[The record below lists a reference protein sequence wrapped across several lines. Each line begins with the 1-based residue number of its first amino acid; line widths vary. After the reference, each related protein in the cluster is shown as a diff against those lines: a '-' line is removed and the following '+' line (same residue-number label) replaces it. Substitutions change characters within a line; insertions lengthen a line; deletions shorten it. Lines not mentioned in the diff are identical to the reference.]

1 MTNNMKLSV
10 VYPQAEFGTDP
21 DRIGEYATRA
31 DELGYDQLVAYE
43 HVLGADPE
51 VHRLTGPYTHETNF
65 MEPFVLFGYLSAVTT
80 TIELVMGVLVLPQR
94 QTALVAKQAA
104 TLDLLSRGRLVLG
117 VGVGWNQVEYQALG
131 EDFSSRGRRIEEQI
145 PLLRSLW
152 SEQLVD
158 FTGEFDTISAAGIC
172 PRPSNNEIPIWMG
185 GWDERVLR
193 RLGRLGDGWLA
204 ASGHPKNQATWSPDR
219 IRRPEDL
226 ERRVGIVREAALEAK
241 RDPNEIAVSMLVS
254 SIGFDGLE
262 EWDPMSW
269 ALRAKCWKA
278 AGASHALLSTL
289 DLGFS
294 QEEHLEA
301 LDSFHQA
308 WIEVGN

>member
-1 MTNNMKLSV
+1 MKLSV

-21 DRIGEYATRA
+21 DRIGEYAVRA
-31 DELGYDQLVAYE
+31 EELGYDQLVAYD

-65 MEPFVLFGYLSAVTT
+65 MEPFVLFGYLSAITT

-131 EDFSSRGRRIEEQI
+131 EDFSSRGRRMEEQI

-193 RLGRLGDGWLA
+193 RLGRLGDGWIA
-204 ASGHPKNQATWSPDR
+204 GSGNAKNRATWSPDR
-219 IRRPEDL
+219 IQRPEDL
-226 ERRVGIVREAALEAK
+226 ERRLGIVRKAALESE
-241 RDPNEIAVSMLVS
+241 RDPNEIAVSILVS
-254 SIGFDGLE
+254 STGFDGLE
-262 EWDPMSW
+262 EWDPIGW
-269 ALRAKCWKA
+269 ALRAKHWKA

>member
-1 MTNNMKLSV
+1 MKLSV

-21 DRIGEYATRA
+21 DRIGEYALRA
-31 DELGYDQLVAYE
+31 EELGYDQLVAYD

-51 VHRLTGPYTHETNF
+51 AHRLTGPYTHETNF
-65 MEPFVLFGYLSAVTT
+65 MEPFVLFGYLSAITT

-131 EDFSSRGRRIEEQI
+131 EDFSSRGRRMEEQI

-193 RLGRLGDGWLA
+193 RLGRLADGWLA
-204 ASGHPKNQATWSPDR
+204 VSGHPKNLATWPPDR

-226 ERRVGIVREAALEAK
+226 ERRIGIVRKAALESE
-241 RDPNEIAVSMLVS
+241 RDPNRIAVSILVS
-254 SIGFDGLE
+254 SIGFDELE
-262 EWDPMSW
+262 EWDPIGW
-269 ALRAKCWKA
+269 ALRAKHWKA

-301 LDSFHQA
+301 LESFHQA

>member
-1 MTNNMKLSV
+1 MKLSV

-21 DRIGEYATRA
+21 DRIGEYAVRA
-31 DELGYDQLVAYE
+31 EELGYDQLVAYD

-65 MEPFVLFGYLSAVTT
+65 MEPFVLFGYLSAITT

-131 EDFSSRGRRIEEQI
+131 EDFSSRGRRMEEQI

-193 RLGRLGDGWLA
+193 RLGRLGDGWIA
-204 ASGHPKNQATWSPDR
+204 GSGNAKNQATWSPDR
-219 IRRPEDL
+219 IQRPEDL
-226 ERRVGIVREAALEAK
+226 ERRLGIVRKAALESE
-241 RDPNEIAVSMLVS
+241 RDPNEIAVSILVS
-254 SIGFDGLE
+254 STGFDGLE
-262 EWDPMSW
+262 EWDPIGW
-269 ALRAKCWKA
+269 ALRAKHWKA

>member
-1 MTNNMKLSV
+1 MTNNMKLCV

-31 DELGYDQLVAYE
+31 EDLGYDQLVAYE
-43 HVLGADPE
+43 HVLGANPE
-51 VHRLTGPYTHETNF
+51 VHRLTGPYTHE
-65 MEPFVLFGYLSAVTT
+65 

-193 RLGRLGDGWLA
+193 RLGRLGDGWLTA
-204 ASGHPKNQATWSPDR
+204 NGHPKNQATWSPDR
-219 IRRPEDL
+219 IRSPEHL
-226 ERRVGIVREAALEAK
+226 ERRVGIVREAALEAG
-241 RDPNEIAVSMLVS
+241 RDPNEIAVSMLVG

-262 EWDPMSW
+262 EWDPMGW
-269 ALRAKCWKA
+269 ALRAKHWKA

-301 LDSFHQA
+301 LDSFRQA

>member
-1 MTNNMKLSV
+1 MKLSV

-21 DRIGEYATRA
+21 DRIGEYALRA
-31 DELGYDQLVAYE
+31 EELGYDQLVAYD

-65 MEPFVLFGYLSAVTT
+65 MEPFVLFGYLSAITT

-131 EDFSSRGRRIEEQI
+131 EDFSSRGRRMEEQI

-193 RLGRLGDGWLA
+193 RLGRLGDGWIA
-204 ASGHPKNQATWSPDR
+204 GSGNAKNRATWSPDR
-219 IRRPEDL
+219 IQRPEDL
-226 ERRVGIVREAALEAK
+226 ERSLGIVRKAALESE
-241 RDPNEIAVSMLVS
+241 RDPNEIAVSILVS
-254 SIGFDGLE
+254 STGFDGLE
-262 EWDPMSW
+262 EWDPIGW
-269 ALRAKCWKA
+269 ALRAKHWKA

>member
-1 MTNNMKLSV
+1 MTSKMKLSV

-31 DELGYDQLVAYE
+31 EELGYDQLVAYE

-131 EDFSSRGRRIEEQI
+131 EDFSSRGRRMEEQI

-226 ERRVGIVREAALEAK
+226 KRRIGIVREAALESE

-262 EWDPMSW
+262 EWDPMGW
-269 ALRAKCWKA
+269 ALRAKYWKA

-301 LDSFHQA
+301 LGSFRQA